1 MLNMIAECIHQAINL
16 KDQKENSKQTVNMA
30 KATEK
35 SLQQELAEVGETLQA
50 MQQSHS
56 QLQQQ
61 NAGQENQP

>member
-1 MLNMIAECIHQAINL
+1 MVNMIAEGIQQAINL
-16 KDQKENSKQTVNMA
+16 KGQKEDSEQTVTMV

-35 SLQQELAEVGETLQA
+35 SLQQELAKVRETLQA

-56 QLQQQ
+56 QPQQQ